1 MNVQEYDVI
10 VIGGGLV
17 GAAGALGLARAG
29 LNVALVEA
37 TDPLQAWPQESWDSR
52 VYAISPGN
60 VEFLRQLGVWD
71 ALPAGRVEPIGQM
84 RVWGDDAAAML
95 ELDAYASGVAALGYI
110 LESRVLQRGL
120 WTALQARNNHVTL
133 LNPARCAALSW
144 QTDGA
149 TLTLEDGRE
158 LRAALIVGAD
168 GGQSWTRRQAGVGV
182 ETRGYGQSGV
192 VANFETQQPHRGIAR
207 QWFRADGI
215 LAWLPLPGQRISIVW
230 STPPEH
236 AAELCTMPAGELE
249 RQVAEAGAAVLG
261 QLKMITPAA
270 AFPLRLQN
278 AEVMVKPRLAL
289 VGDAAHLVHPLAGQ
303 GVNLGFEDAATL
315 VNVLRERGQQR
326 DVGDYL
332 LLRRFERARQFDIA
346 AMQTLTGGLKSLF
359 ESRLPGVPALRN
371 WGLRMTNRHVLLK
384 SRLVRQ
390 AMF

>member
-1 MNVQEYDVI
+1 MSVQEYDVI

-17 GAAGALGLARAG
+17 GAACALGLARAG
-29 LNVALVEA
+29 LNAALVEA
-37 TDPLQAWPQESWDSR
+37 TDPLQDWPQDSWDSR

-71 ALPAGRVEPIGQM
+71 ALPAGRVEPIEQM

-120 WTALQARNNHVTL
+120 WIALQARNHVTL

-144 QTDGA
+144 QSDVA
-149 TLTLEDGRE
+149 TLRLEDGRE

-182 ETRGYGQSGV
+182 ETRDYGQSGV
-192 VANFETQQPHRGIAR
+192 VANFETEQPHRGIAR

-215 LAWLPLPGQRISIVW
+215 LAWLPLPDQRISIVW

-236 AAELCTMPAGELE
+236 AAQLCGMPAEELE
-249 RQVAEAGAAVLG
+249 RQVAEAGADMLG
-261 QLKMITPAA
+261 KLKMITPAA

-332 LLRRFERARQFDIA
+332 LLRRFERARRFDIA

-359 ESRLPGVPALRN
+359 ESRLPGIPALRN
-371 WGLRMTNRHVLLK
+371 WGLRMTNRHALLK
-384 SRLVRQ
+384 TRLVRQ